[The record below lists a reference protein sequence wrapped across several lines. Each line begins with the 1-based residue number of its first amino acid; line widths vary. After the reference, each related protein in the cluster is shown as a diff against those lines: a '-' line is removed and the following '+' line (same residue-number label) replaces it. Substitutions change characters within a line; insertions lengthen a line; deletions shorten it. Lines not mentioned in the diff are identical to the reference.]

1 MFLGSQN
8 AIFKGYFGFFLA
20 GFAGQKI
27 FGVSCKKI
35 TLFVN
40 IRREAPK
47 KIGFLGSQNAI
58 FKGVFDFFLAGEA
71 GQKILRILTKKI
83 TMLVKIRRGR
93 GFRFLRFKSSH
104 KKNNPVLG
112 S

>member
-1 MFLGSQN
+1 MRFL
-8 AIFKGYFGFFLA
+8 KGILDFFWPASPARKILGFLA
-20 GFAGQKI
+20 
-27 FGVSCKKI
+27 KKI

-58 FKGVFDFFLAGEA
+58 FKGVFDFFLVGEA

-83 TMLVKIRRGR
+83 TMLVKIRRG

-104 KKNNPVLG
+104 KK
-112 S
+112 

>member
-1 MFLGSQN
+1 MRFL
-8 AIFKGYFGFFLA
+8 KGILDFFLA
-20 GFAGQKI
+20 RKILGFL
-27 FGVSCKKI
+27 VKKI

-83 TMLVKIRRGR
+83 TMLVKIRRG
-93 GFRFLRFKSSH
+93 GVSVFKIQKFSQ
-104 KKNNPVLG
+104 KK
-112 S
+112 

>member
-1 MFLGSQN
+1 MRFL
-8 AIFKGYFGFFLA
+8 KGILDFFLA
-20 GFAGQKI
+20 GFAGQKN

-83 TMLVKIRRGR
+83 TMLVKIRRG
-93 GFRFLRFKSSH
+93 GVSVFQIQKFSQ
-104 KKNNPVLG
+104 KK
-112 S
+112 

>member
-1 MFLGSQN
+1 MRFL
-8 AIFKGYFGFFLA
+8 KGILDFFLA
-20 GFAGQKI
+20 GFAGQKN

-58 FKGVFDFFLAGEA
+58 FKGVFDFFWPAKPA
-71 GQKILRILTKKI
+71 RK
-83 TMLVKIRRGR
+83 
-93 GFRFLRFKSSH
+93 F
-104 KKNNPVLG
+104 
-112 S
+112 